1 MQIKA
6 KAVARILGG
15 HAAGGG
21 FLCRC
26 PVASHGKGRGDLRP
40 SLAVCD
46 GDRALIYNCFA
57 GCDPRDVRAAI
68 DRLDVN
74 GAPRLNPS
82 PAPARAKRRTTTA
95 GALDLWRQAQPIA
108 GTPVETYLRA
118 RGFTEPPPATIRFL
132 PRYPYSS
139 RKSFA
144 CMIAAVQA
152 PTREI
157 VAVQLTFLHSGGQRK
172 ADVLEPRRAIGPLGA
187 GALRLA
193 PVAEHIGL
201 AEGFETAWAAQLM
214 HDMPVWAALGN
225 KRYLKV
231 LFPTEV
237 KRVTIFADDDAPG
250 LLYAEKFREARP
262 ALEVAITTPGG
273 GINDFSEVR
282 QREGA
287 GAKPARD
294 LALVR

>member
-1 MQIKA
+1 
-6 KAVARILGG
+6 
-15 HAAGGG
+15 
-21 FLCRC
+21 
-26 PVASHGKGRGDLRP
+26 
-40 SLAVCD
+40 
-46 GDRALIYNCFA
+46 
-57 GCDPRDVRAAI
+57 
-68 DRLDVN
+68 
-74 GAPRLNPS
+74 
-82 PAPARAKRRTTTA
+82 
-95 GALDLWRQAQPIA
+95 
-108 GTPVETYLRA
+108 
-118 RGFTEPPPATIRFL
+118 
-132 PRYPYSS
+132 
-139 RKSFA
+139 
-144 CMIAAVQA
+144 MIAAVQA

-225 KRYLKV
+225 KRYLRV
-231 LFPTEV
+231 LFPSEV
-237 KRVTIFADDDAPG
+237 KRVTIFADDDVPG

-262 ALEVAITTPGG
+262 VLGVEIATPEG
-273 GINDFSEVR
+273 GINDFAQLW

-294 LALVR
+294 LNLVR